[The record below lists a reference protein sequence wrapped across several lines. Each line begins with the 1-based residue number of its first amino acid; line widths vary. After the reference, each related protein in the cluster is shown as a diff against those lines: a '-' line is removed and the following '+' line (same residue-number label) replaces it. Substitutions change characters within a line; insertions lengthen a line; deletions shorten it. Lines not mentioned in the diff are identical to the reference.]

1 MIQLAPNRGLRRK
14 EAFGARPLE
23 PESQMVRAVFFDF
36 YNTLVHFFPP
46 LDEIQQASS
55 RELGINVAKEN
66 IRRGYWY
73 ADEYMN
79 KENGLRHI
87 SDRTKEERDQFFIE
101 YERILLAGA
110 GVEVSPCL
118 ASQIWNLAIGVPK
131 EFVLFDDVVPAFE
144 SIKVRGLTIGVIS
157 NLRNVEQTLTQL
169 GLNEYVSFSVSSE
182 KEAPAKPHPPI
193 FQEALEKAEVAP
205 SEALHVG
212 DQYQSDV
219 QGATAAGIGAV
230 LLDRDGWYDEVTDV
244 PRISSLPELND
255 LL

>member
-1 MIQLAPNRGLRRK
+1 
-14 EAFGARPLE
+14 
-23 PESQMVRAVFFDF
+23 MVRAVFFDF

-46 LDEIQQASS
+46 LEEIQQASS
-55 RELGINVAKEN
+55 RELGINISKEN
-66 IRRGYWY
+66 IRRGYMY

-79 KENGLRHI
+79 KENSVKHI
-87 SDRTKEERDQFFIE
+87 SDRTSEERDRFFVE

-131 EFVLFDDVVPAFE
+131 EFVLYDDVIPAFE
-144 SIKVRGLTIGVIS
+144 AITGRGLTIGVIS
-157 NLRNVEQTLTQL
+157 NLRNVEETLTQL
-169 GLNEYVSFSVSSE
+169 GLDKYVSFSVSSE

-193 FQEALEKAEVAP
+193 FQEALDKAGVAA

-212 DQYQSDV
+212 DQYQSDI
-219 QGATAAGIGAV
+219 QGAKAAGIGAV
-230 LLDRDGWYDEVTDV
+230 LLDRDGWHDEVTDV
-244 PRISSLPELND
+244 PRIASLPELND